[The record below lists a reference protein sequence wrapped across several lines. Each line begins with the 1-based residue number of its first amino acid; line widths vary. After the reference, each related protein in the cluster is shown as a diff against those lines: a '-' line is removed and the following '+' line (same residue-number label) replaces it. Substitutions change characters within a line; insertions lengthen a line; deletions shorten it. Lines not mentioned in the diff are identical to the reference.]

1 MMIGPVSPPIRLDS
15 SSNNAMKHND
25 SHKSENASRSPS
37 FLKKIQRRPK
47 PFIITR
53 PTDNS
58 NNNRDS
64 SHSSYNQRFDSHDS
78 KPNYYTA
85 EDRGKVRH
93 SEYSNRSNSYNSN
106 PNYNNS
112 DRWEEVRPSRHDRN
126 HCSSNGRRMDQHLY
140 SHNSN
145 TNGSAATSSFISE
158 NVSTSNY
165 KPFRLILV
173 GIPGSGKSTFAKAL
187 AAGKPSKYVRINQDE
202 LKQRHVCE
210 TWCHQALKD
219 GKCPVVD
226 RCNFDERQRQHFID
240 IASKFGVPVDC
251 IVFNENTEDCIIRC
265 EERSYHETINK
276 GNANEVVKR
285 MAKSFDPPLPKSR
298 DISQY
303 RNVINIKGF
312 QQSHDLVLEYLS
324 SKY

>member
-1 MMIGPVSPPIRLDS
+1 
-15 SSNNAMKHND
+15 
-25 SHKSENASRSPS
+25 
-37 FLKKIQRRPK
+37 
-47 PFIITR
+47 
-53 PTDNS
+53 
-58 NNNRDS
+58 
-64 SHSSYNQRFDSHDS
+64 
-78 KPNYYTA
+78 
-85 EDRGKVRH
+85 
-93 SEYSNRSNSYNSN
+93 
-106 PNYNNS
+106 
-112 DRWEEVRPSRHDRN
+112 
-126 HCSSNGRRMDQHLY
+126 MDQHLY

-165 KPFRLILV
+165 KPFLLILI

-226 RCNFDERQRQHFID
+226 RCNFDKRQRQHFID

-303 RNVINIKGF
+303 RNVSNIKGF